1 VRAATANRKTP
12 WTVAELEPTLP
23 RRIEGQQTWKASASH
38 NAETAAI
45 GLSTRG
51 WNTGAPQAPGMWFQ
65 IELPQPAMLTEVEFD
80 SPGPPAGR
88 GGGAGGRGAGG
99 GAPAAPPV
107 VPYPRG
113 YRVEVSQDG
122 ANWGKAVAEGK
133 GSGAHTSI
141 TFAPVRAKFVRV
153 TQTDAVENAPNWA
166 IANVRLY
173 EAGARK

>member
-1 VRAATANRKTP
+1 
-12 WTVAELEPTLP
+12 
-23 RRIEGQQTWKASASH
+23 
-38 NAETAAI
+38 
-45 GLSTRG
+45 
-51 WNTGAPQAPGMWFQ
+51 
-65 IELPQPAMLTEVEFD
+65 
-80 SPGPPAGR
+80 
-88 GGGAGGRGAGG
+88 
-99 GAPAAPPV
+99 
-107 VPYPRG
+107 
-113 YRVEVSQDG
+113 VEVSQDG